1 MNGFISKLNSLILH
15 PRFIGGVL
23 IGGVLSI
30 AMCWGVVELIP
41 NRSVNQSFIRSN
53 VKSDINSMPRGR
65 LRANDTLQAILT
77 MEGPMQRKRYVN
89 ELLGSLNTDE
99 IVDLI
104 TASKVFKDSRKLSA
118 TQNIVFDT
126 LARSDPTTALKNVWD
141 MESHRWRDLIRVV
154 FGAWSLTD
162 TNAALDSAT
171 TLEAPFREEA
181 IKAVLSKR
189 VDLLATELM
198 ELARSHQVESTA
210 QQIITRSKMFRLVE
224 EPELAIQLVAESNFD
239 TESQLDILMLFFD
252 MLNHKEGF
260 DQVLNQLTTLHST
273 YGQVTE
279 LLDDLV
285 RDIARADPKKTW
297 EYLLTMSP
305 EPQDQLHYGILDAW
319 GESDPHEALLALSK
333 VENPDA
339 LDLAIDGILAGWV
352 RTNPTELLNNLQLIP
367 KQYRDSAIRSAVVEL
382 VQSGAADKA
391 GQHMREL
398 KSQGELADRTVSSFM
413 YAWAPKNPTT
423 AVEWI
428 LANTET
434 KDSLR
439 GRLLSIA
446 LPELALLNPIEAMKI
461 SIEQT
466 SDGTNSFERLEARV
480 VRALALNKRFDEA
493 KDLLRIVREPERLE
507 AYVDLG
513 SGFIEF
519 GESDRVFELAQEL
532 SASDRK
538 RFFGRITATWLTL
551 EPDHLMASL
560 ASLPDQDSRSQVALN
575 IVALSDVIQNLT
587 LEQIEYARNFIRW
600 PEEN

>member
-1 MNGFISKLNSLILH
+1 M
-15 PRFIGGVL
+15 
-23 IGGVLSI
+23 
-30 AMCWGVVELIP
+30 P
-41 NRSVNQSFIRSN
+41 NRSVNQSFIPSN
-53 VKSDINSMPRGR
+53 ANSDINSTPRGR
-65 LRANDTLQAILT
+65 YRTNDTLQAILT
-77 MEGPMQRKRYVN
+77 IESPTQRMRYVN
-89 ELLGSLNTDE
+89 ELLGSFNTDE

-118 TQNIVFDT
+118 TQNLVFDT
-126 LARSDPTTALKNVWD
+126 LARSDPTTALENIWEMD
-141 MESHRWRDLIRVV
+141 SLRRRDLIRVV
-154 FGAWSLTD
+154 FSAWSLTD
-162 TNAALDSAT
+162 THAALGAAT
-171 TLEAPFREEA
+171 ALEDPFREEA
-181 IKAVLSKR
+181 VKAVLSER
-189 VDLLATELM
+189 VDLPETELM
-198 ELARSHQVESTA
+198 ELARSHQVEFTA
-210 QQIITRSKMFRLVE
+210 QQIITQSKVIRLID
-224 EPELAIQLVAESNFD
+224 EPELAVQLVAESNFD
-239 TESQLDILMLFFD
+239 TESQLDLLMLFFD

-273 YGQVTE
+273 YGQATE

-305 EPQDQLHYGILDAW
+305 EPQDRLHYGILDAW

-339 LDLAIDGILAGWV
+339 LDLGIDGILAGWV

-367 KQYRDSAIRSAVVEL
+367 KQYRDSAIGSAVVEL

-398 KSQGELADRTVSSFM
+398 KSQGELADLTVSSFM

-446 LPELALLNPIEAMKI
+446 LPELALLNPTEAMKI
-461 SIEQT
+461 SFEQA
-466 SDGTNSFERLEARV
+466 SDGSNSFERLEPRV
-480 VRALALNKRFDEA
+480 IRALALNKRFDEA

-532 SASDRK
+532 SESDRK
-538 RFFGRITATWLTL
+538 NFFGRITATWLTL

-560 ASLPDQDSRSQVALN
+560 PSLPDRDTRSQVALN
-575 IVALSDVIQNLT
+575 IVSLSDVIQNLT
-587 LEQIEYARNFIRW
+587 PEQIAYAKTFIRW